1 MRPKRKKT
9 WILVAD
15 GARARIFTN
24 EGSNGKLAPV
34 REFEWPPA
42 RKPTRELGVEKPGR
56 TFESADA
63 TRHAMEPRVDWQE
76 YEKQRFTRR
85 IARLIER
92 AGDRQRFDRLILV
105 APPKVLGE
113 FRNALD
119 KTTRARVSA
128 EIPKDLTRLAPHE
141 LPRHLEE
148 VVRL

>member
-1 MRPKRKKT
+1 MKPKRKKT

-15 GARARIFTN
+15 GARARIFAN
-24 EGSNGKLAPV
+24 EGGGSGLASV

-63 TRHAMEPRVDWQE
+63 ARHAMEPRVDWQE
-76 YEKQRFTRR
+76 FEKQRFARR
-85 IARLIER
+85 IARLLAR
-92 AGDRQRFDRLILV
+92 AGDDRRFDALVLV

-119 KTTRARVSA
+119 KATRARVSA
-128 EIPKDLTRLAPHE
+128 EIPKDLTRLAAHE
-141 LPRHLEE
+141 LPRHLGE